1 MAIRYNPKYNAEI
14 RRIVH
19 NFNQNVKRANE
30 AGYAKTKLP
39 NPVKVS
45 ELKARFKTRSE
56 LNKELNRL
64 NNFSRQVLKN
74 QIETEGG
81 ASTTKWNINYL
92 SSHTAE
98 ARKHFKERQKLY
110 EKKIKDGFP
119 GEKMSL
125 DNINA
130 KLDIL
135 NKDLSSITENELKS
149 YQSTINEYMKFPN
162 RSNRGYRGFLS
173 EVDWVMGNIGIGEE
187 DKKEFFDKFK
197 QLSPEQFQYLYD
209 NSELINKIFMM
220 IDSPSHGNSHAKEPT
235 LNTDTVDA
243 KQQINTL
250 MEEVDLLIEEAQEN
264 A

>member
-14 RRIVH
+14 RRVVH
-19 NFNQNVKRANE
+19 NFNQTIKRANE

-74 QIETEGG
+74 QIETKGG
-81 ASTTKWNINYL
+81 ASTNVWNINYL
-92 SSHTAE
+92 KSHTDE
-98 ARKHFKERQKLY
+98 AKEHFKERQKLY
-110 EKKIKDGFP
+110 KKKIKNGFP
-119 GEKMSL
+119 AEKMTL

-135 NKDLSSITENELKS
+135 NLDLSKISQDELNS
-149 YQSTINEYMKFPN
+149 YKATINEYMKFPN
-162 RSNRGYRGFLS
+162 RSTRGYRGFLS
-173 EVDWVMGNIGIGEE
+173 EVDWVMGNIGISEE
-187 DKKEFFDKFK
+187 DKKEFFNKFK
-197 QLSPEQFQYLYD
+197 QLTPEQFQYLYD
-209 NSELINKIFMM
+209 NSELITKIYMM
-220 IDSPSHGNSHAKEPT
+220 VDSPTHGKSQLKEPT
-235 LNTDTVDA
+235 LSTDTTDA
-243 KQQINTL
+243 KEQINTL
-250 MEEVDLLIEEAQEN
+250 MDEVDILIAEAQEN

>member
-39 NPVKVS
+39 NTVKVS

-74 QIETEGG
+74 QIETKGG
-81 ASTTKWNINYL
+81 ASATKWSINYL
-92 SSHTAE
+92 KAHTDE

-110 EKKIKDGFP
+110 KKKIKNGFP
-119 GEKMSL
+119 GEKMTL

-135 NKDLSSITENELKS
+135 NKDLSSITDDELKS
-149 YQSTINEYMKFPN
+149 YQSTINEYFKFPN
-162 RSNRGYRGFLS
+162 RSTRGYRGFLS
-173 EVDWVMGNIGIGEE
+173 EVDWVMENVGISEE

-197 QLSPEQFQYLYD
+197 KLTFDQFQYLYD
-209 NSELINKIFMM
+209 NSELINKIYMM
-220 IDSPSHGNSHAKEPT
+220 VDSPTHGKSHVKEPT
-235 LNTDTVDA
+235 LSTSITDA
-243 KQQINTL
+243 KTQINTL
-250 MEEVDLLIEEAQEN
+250 MDEVDLLIKEAQEN